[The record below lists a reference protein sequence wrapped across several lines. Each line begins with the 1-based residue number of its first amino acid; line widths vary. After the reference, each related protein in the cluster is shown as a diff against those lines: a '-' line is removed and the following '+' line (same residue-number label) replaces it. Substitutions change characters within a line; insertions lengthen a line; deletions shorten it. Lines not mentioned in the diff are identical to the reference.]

1 MGTKEIKGLV
11 ESSEKEFQ
19 AKKDEQLKEA
29 VKEIV
34 QHTLEKIDELDK
46 EIKDREE
53 SKKILK
59 LDLEDLRNGK
69 LDLIEERQK
78 KDSKAAKVS
87 LVIIKEVIRD
97 TYYPQPIWIRPYDI
111 TWNPNTIWCGS
122 GGNSLNAFSSTTQS
136 TTLSNGGTFTCSVV
150 KDNASGCYNIGT
162 KVINFR

>member
-1 MGTKEIKGLV
+1 MVT
-11 ESSEKEFQ
+11 ESYKKVVDSTEKEFQ
-19 AKKDEQLKEA
+19 TRKEEQLKEA

-46 EIKDREE
+46 EIKEKEE

-78 KDSKAAKVS
+78 KDSRAARVS
-87 LVIIKEVIRD
+87 LVIIKEIVREP
-97 TYYPQPIWIRPYDI
+97 YYSQPIWIRPYDI
-111 TWNPNTIWCGS
+111 TWNPNTVWCNAPS
-122 GGNSLNAFSSTTQS
+122 IATNAVYNSQS
-136 TTLSNGGTFTCSVV
+136 TALSTGGTFTCSVV

-162 KVINFR
+162 KIINFR